1 MEENKKVNNKAE
13 VTNYIEEI
21 ENEAVPF
28 NTGKTERTL
37 VTTKKGNVRK
47 RNDGYYNVNVPTR
60 SGNGRMAIV
69 PRDTLERLIKEKT
82 SFRPLKDRYNTL
94 SALTLTFDKPLMYYA
109 IVAYDKVPKEDTDTW
124 TTSEPL
130 LKYEMIHLNGN
141 LDDIREENI
150 RITFRDTALWK
161 QISDDYKSQNKI
173 GADVEYARRREENF
187 KKQYKDFPDLK
198 LMVRVID
205 PVKKHTKA
213 VEKQYDSNK
222 SW

>member
-1 MEENKKVNNKAE
+1 MEDNKKVNNKAE
-13 VTNYIEEI
+13 ATNYIEEI
-21 ENEAVPF
+21 ENEEVPF
-28 NTGKTERTL
+28 NSGKNERKL

-60 SGNGRMAIV
+60 SGNNRMAIV

-109 IVAYDKVPKEDTDTW
+109 IVAYNKVPKEETITW
-124 TTSEPL
+124 KTSEPL

-187 KKQYKDFPDLK
+187 KKQYKDFPNLK

-213 VEKQYDSNK
+213 VGKQYDSNK